1 MGARCAIF
9 ELAAFQSFYL
19 FFFRYATARQAKI
32 KMQSCS
38 AYFAWCLKLL
48 SNYTNYKENI

>member
-9 ELAAFQSFYL
+9 ELAAIQDFYL
-19 FFFRYATARQAKI
+19 FFFRYATARQTKM

-38 AYFAWCLKLL
+38 STYFEWCWKLL
-48 SNYTNYKENI
+48 SNYYKL

>member
-9 ELAAFQSFYL
+9 ELAASQSFYL
-19 FFFRYATARQAKI
+19 FFFRYATAREAKM

-38 AYFAWCLKLL
+38 VYFGWCLKLQKI
-48 SNYTNYKENI
+48 TGRI